1 MRTPCLRQSQ
11 PGPGNSLLQTHRKAK
26 APYRHPAQPSVHR
39 NDLEGTVVVVPQIH
53 PLQRK
58 LKSGFTHP
66 SGNPIPSDALGQFTG
81 PPKKE
86 ELRTA
91 GGNVVRSKLASGTG
105 PHSRCPARP
114 PTEGC
119 SESWAISPTAKRDC
133 SAKVLP
139 APKYQL
145 QLSRP
150 LPSKVR
156 DWSPPHPTPWAT
168 GIPRPPP
175 QHRGPSRN

>member
-1 MRTPCLRQSQ
+1 MSTAEPARPWQFFTADPQKSKGPIASDLSGKPYPDPGQS
-11 PGPGNSLLQTHRKAK
+11 
-26 APYRHPAQPSVHR
+26 SVHR
-39 NDLEGTVVVVPQIH
+39 NDLEGTIVCSPTDPSPPEETKVR
-53 PLQRK
+53 L
-58 LKSGFTHP
+58 HP
-66 SGNPIPSDALGQFTG
+66 SIRKSNTIRCLGGSLQG

-105 PHSRCPARP
+105 PHSRCPTRP
-114 PTEGC
+114 PTKGC
-119 SESWAISPTAKRDC
+119 FESWAISPTAKRDC

-150 LPSKVR
+150 LPSKV
-156 DWSPPHPTPWAT
+156 
-168 GIPRPPP
+168 
-175 QHRGPSRN
+175 